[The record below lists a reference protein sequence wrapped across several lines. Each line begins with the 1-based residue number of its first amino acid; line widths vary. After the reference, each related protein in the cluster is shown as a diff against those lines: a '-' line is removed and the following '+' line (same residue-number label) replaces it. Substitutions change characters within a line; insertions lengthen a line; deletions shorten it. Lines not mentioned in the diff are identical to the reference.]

1 MEGVELSLTLPED
14 MKFPERGIFSIE
26 ETACGK
32 SPGVSQTI
40 IGIEK
45 EREFPGVIKKNHV
58 GFPSMSFGFW
68 FLNFQVC

>member
-14 MKFPERGIFSIE
+14 MKFPEGGIFSIE
-26 ETACGK
+26 E
-32 SPGVSQTI
+32 